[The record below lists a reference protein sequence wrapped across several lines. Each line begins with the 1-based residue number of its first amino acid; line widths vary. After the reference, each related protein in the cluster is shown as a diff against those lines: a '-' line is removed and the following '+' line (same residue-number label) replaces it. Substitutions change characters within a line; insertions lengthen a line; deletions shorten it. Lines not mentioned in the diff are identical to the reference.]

1 MKPAARARIGPG
13 ERRSVAHMAY
23 LDVADENGTPT
34 RLFFEDLGSGRP
46 VVLIHGFPLN
56 GRSWER
62 VVPALLDARHRV
74 VTYDRRGFG
83 NSSQP
88 SGGYEYDTLAA
99 DLQALMEH
107 LDLRDA
113 SLVGFSMG
121 AGEVARY
128 VGRYGEERLRSV
140 AILSGI
146 TPYLLKT
153 DDNPDGAG
161 PMEFFEGFADRIRA
175 DRYAFFAE
183 FFRNFYN
190 ADELLGSRISQEAI
204 DASRSVAGMSGA
216 IADAACPTIWPT
228 DFRADVDAITVPT
241 LIMHGTAD
249 NILPI
254 DATARALKARLQS
267 AELVEIDG
275 APHGML
281 ASHADEVNAALV
293 PFLAR

>member
-1 MKPAARARIGPG
+1 
-13 ERRSVAHMAY
+13 MAY
-23 LDVADENGTPT
+23 LDVGDENGTPT
-34 RLFFEDLGSGRP
+34 RIFFEDLGSGRP

-56 GRSWER
+56 ARSWER
-62 VVPALLDARHRV
+62 IVPALLDGGLRV
-74 VTYDRRGFG
+74 VSYDRRGFG

-99 DLQALMEH
+99 DLQALVEH

-128 VGRYGEERLRSV
+128 VGRFGEDRLRSV

-153 DDNPDGAG
+153 DDNPTGAAG
-161 PMEFFEGFADRIRA
+161 MEFFEGFARQIRA
-175 DRYAFFAE
+175 DRYAFFTE
-183 FFRNFYN
+183 FFGNFYN
-190 ADELLGSRISQEAI
+190 AEELLGSRISQEAI
-204 DASRSVAGMSGA
+204 DASRHVAEMSGA

-254 DATARALKARLQS
+254 EATAHPLHERIAGSQ
-267 AELVEIDG
+267 LVELEG
-275 APHGML
+275 APHGIL
-281 ASHADEVNAALV
+281 ATHADEVNAALV
-293 PFLAR
+293 PFLTR